1 MTESPR
7 HQIDAGGGVIRVLRL
22 VAVNGHATAL
32 RYQVRLGP
40 GVCRACLCTDRWGCL
55 GGCGWVN
62 NAHTLCTRCYARLL
76 A

>member
-1 MTESPR
+1 MIESPR

-22 VAVNGHATAL
+22 VAVDGHTRAL
-32 RYQVRLGP
+32 RYYVRLGP
-40 GVCRACLCTDRWGCL
+40 GVCRACLCTDRHACL

-62 NAHTLCTRCYARLL
+62 AAHTLCTRCYARLL